1 MRLVMVGVPGAGKGT
16 QAKKISQK
24 FNIAHISTGDILR
37 SEIKKETLLGVE
49 ADEYLKKGKLVP
61 DDVIIEIIKSEIIR
75 DESMGGFLMDGFP
88 RNLKQAVMFSN
99 ILDELGLKLDKVINI
114 VVDKNE
120 IIKRLDSRRVCIN
133 CKRIYSFDNLDDKN
147 IVKCPH
153 CGGKLI
159 KRKDDSADIIKKRL
173 AVYEKETKPLI
184 NYYDGK
190 NLLVN
195 IDGMGTEQEVTERI
209 LNCL

>member
-1 MRLVMVGVPGAGKGT
+1 MVGMPGAGKGT

-24 FNIAHISTGDILR
+24 FNIIHISTGDILR
-37 SEIKKETLLGVE
+37 NEIKKETFLGVE
-49 ADEYLKKGKLVP
+49 ADEYLKRGNLVP
-61 DDVIIEIIKSEIIR
+61 DDVIIEIIKSEISR
-75 DESMGGFLMDGFP
+75 DETKDGFLMDGFP
-88 RNLKQAVMFSN
+88 RNLEQAIMFSA

-120 IIKRLDSRRVCIN
+120 IIKRLSSRRVCVN
-133 CKRIYSFDNLDDKN
+133 CKRIYSFGNIDDKS

-153 CGGKLI
+153 CGSKLI
-159 KRKDDSADIIKKRL
+159 KRKDDSADIVKKRL
-173 AVYEKETKPLI
+173 TVYEKETKPLI
-184 NYYDGK
+184 NYYDDK

-209 LNCL
+209 LNYL

>member
-1 MRLVMVGVPGAGKGT
+1 MVGMPGAGKGT

-24 FNIAHISTGDILR
+24 FNIIHISTGDILR
-37 SEIKKETLLGVE
+37 NEIKKETLLGVE
-49 ADEYLKKGKLVP
+49 ADEYLKKGNLVP

-75 DESMGGFLMDGFP
+75 DESRSGFLMDGFP
-88 RNLKQAVMFSN
+88 RNLEQAVMFST
-99 ILDELGLKLDKVINI
+99 ILDELGLELDKVINI

-120 IIKRLDSRRVCIN
+120 IIKRLNSRRVCIN

-147 IVKCPH
+147 IAKCPH
-153 CGGKLI
+153 CGGKLV

-184 NYYDGK
+184 DYYDSK

>member
-1 MRLVMVGVPGAGKGT
+1 MLGIPGAGKGT

-24 FNIAHISTGDILR
+24 FNIIHISTGDILR
-37 SEIKKETLLGVE
+37 NEIKKETLLGVE

-61 DDVIIEIIKSEIIR
+61 DDVIIEIIKSEISR
-75 DESMGGFLMDGFP
+75 DESRDGFLMDGFP

-99 ILDELGLKLDKVINI
+99 ILDELELKLDKVINI
-114 VVDKNE
+114 IVDKNE
-120 IIKRLDSRRVCIN
+120 IIKRLDSRRVCTG
-133 CKRIYSFDNLDDKN
+133 CKRIYSFNNFGDKN

-159 KRKDDSADIIKKRL
+159 KRKDDSADIIKKRFT
-173 AVYEKETKPLI
+173 VYEKETKPLI
-184 NYYDGK
+184 NYYEDK